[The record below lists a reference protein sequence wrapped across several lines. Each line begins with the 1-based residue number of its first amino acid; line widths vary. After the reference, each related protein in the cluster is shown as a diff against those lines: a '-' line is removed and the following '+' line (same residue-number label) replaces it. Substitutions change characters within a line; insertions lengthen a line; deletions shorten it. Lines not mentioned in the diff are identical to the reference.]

1 MSKYKTAFEYLGR
14 NIGPNEGYKLAVL
27 ANMLQTPPEKRL
39 DPKTK
44 KEVNTYNLAI
54 LDLYFK
60 ELPKSIMNK
69 LDLILKE
76 HRLTQVSM
84 VKSRK

>member
-1 MSKYKTAFEYLGR
+1 MSKYQTAFEYLGK

-39 DPKTK
+39 DTKTK
-44 KEVNTYNLAI
+44 KEVNTYNSAI

-60 ELPKSIMNK
+60 ELPKSIMDK

-76 HRLTQVSM
+76 HRLAQVAM
-84 VKSRK
+84 VKNRK